1 MSKELFK
8 QIRILMVIAAAL
20 VLAVIYSDVFF
31 KGVMTCVNIV
41 KPFLIG
47 GAVAFVLNIPMRK
60 IEDSLFGKVTSPR
73 LRAMKRPLSLL
84 LTIILMLAIVALVI
98 GLIVPNLADT
108 FGMIVN
114 EVPSF
119 LERLSHTL
127 SSLNIPGFDKQA
139 GMLENVSKN
148 WESIMNKVVSF
159 LQTGLTSILGSTVQI
174 VSSVVSKIVNGVIAF
189 IFAIYILAQKETLS
203 VNFSKLLKAYI
214 KPDQRKKF
222 LRIVGMLD
230 KSFTSFITGQCM
242 DALVLGA
249 LFVVTL
255 TILRLPYALM
265 IGVLIAVT
273 ALIPVVGAFIGA
285 VVGAFLILMVSPV
298 KALIFLV
305 VFIVLQQL
313 EGNLI
318 YPKIVGSSVG
328 LPAIWV
334 LVAITV
340 GGSLL
345 GVSGMLIFIPITS
358 TLYSLLRE
366 DVIRRLKQ

>member
-31 KGVMTCVNIV
+31 KGVLTCVNII
-41 KPFLIG
+41 KPFVYG

-60 IEDSLFGKVTSPR
+60 IESSLFSNASSPR
-73 LRAMKRPLSLL
+73 LKAMKRPVSLL
-84 LTIILMLAIVALVI
+84 LTIILMLAVIALVV

-114 EVPSF
+114 EVPTF

-127 SSLNIPGFDKQA
+127 SGFNLPGFDKQV
-139 GMLENVSKN
+139 GMLENVSEN
-148 WESIMNKVVSF
+148 WETIMNKVVSF
-159 LQTGLTSILGSTVQI
+159 LQTGLSSILGSTVQI

-203 VNFSKLLKAYI
+203 ANFSKLLKAYVR
-214 KPDQRKKF
+214 PAERKKL
-222 LRIVGMLD
+222 LRIIGMLD
-230 KSFTSFITGQCM
+230 KNFTSFITGQCM

-305 VFIVLQQL
+305 VFIILQQL

-318 YPKIVGSSVG
+318 YPKIVGNSVG

-358 TLYSLLRE
+358 TVYSLLRE
-366 DVIRRLKQ
+366 DVNKRLKQ